1 MKKEVEHKTGRI
13 KVKVLSA
20 RLVVLIYLSVPIIPN
35 VGRLG
40 FIDFYSKLQISQKR
54 HRITMFRQNNKQK
67 CHKAVTFEKSEENSF
82 GFSNA

>member
-1 MKKEVEHKTGRI
+1 MEQNIGMGNRPAQQRFFSF
-13 KVKVLSA
+13 LP
-20 RLVVLIYLSVPIIPN
+20 L
-35 VGRLG
+35 GRLG